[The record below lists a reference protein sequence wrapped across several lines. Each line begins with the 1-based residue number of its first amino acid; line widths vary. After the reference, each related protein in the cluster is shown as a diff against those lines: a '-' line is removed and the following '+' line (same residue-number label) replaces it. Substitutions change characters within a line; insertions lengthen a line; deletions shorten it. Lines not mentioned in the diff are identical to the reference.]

1 MIIDKAIEIMTSTK
15 NISVLYEGKPI
26 WIESVDKDKRTAVV
40 SVLGTNQ
47 TEEVLVASL
56 TYTGSEM

>member
-15 NISVLYEGKPI
+15 NISVLYEGKPV

-47 TEEVLVASL
+47 TEEVLVSSL

>member
-15 NISVLYEGKPI
+15 NISVLYEGRPV
-26 WIESVDKDKRTAVV
+26 WIENVDKDKRTAVV

-47 TEEVLVASL
+47 TEEVLVSSL